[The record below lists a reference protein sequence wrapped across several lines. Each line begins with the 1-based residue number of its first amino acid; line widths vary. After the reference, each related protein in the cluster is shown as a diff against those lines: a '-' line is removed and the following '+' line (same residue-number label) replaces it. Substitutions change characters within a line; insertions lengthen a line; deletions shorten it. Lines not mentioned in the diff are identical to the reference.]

1 MREFYIILLALAGL
15 KFALFKFI
23 ASQILRVH
31 RLSIKFVLKFDIS
44 KIGKFNVVYARM
56 RPKI

>member
-23 ASQILRVH
+23 ASQILRVYH
-31 RLSIKFVLKFDIS
+31 LSIKFVLKFDIS
-44 KIGKFNVVYARM
+44 KIGKFHVVYARM